1 MQFNTLSYRLVPALP
16 TKPQN
21 PAPSLGKMNQFSWVI
36 HRNLFTSFT
45 LRLSLPLDQQGEPIH
60 RAAASKGDRISQLT
74 SLVLTKYWLHKQ
86 NSQ

>member
-1 MQFNTLSYRLVPALP
+1 MQFTTLSCWLVPALP

-21 PAPSLGKMNQFSWVI
+21 PAASLGKMNQFSWVI
-36 HRNLFTSFT
+36 HRNLFTSFHWINKVNSFT
-45 LRLSLPLDQQGEPIH
+45 QQQH
-60 RAAASKGDRISQLT
+60 QKRQGDRISHLT